1 MQRESYLL
9 SIFTKRFQFSVKSL
23 LSLKRELA
31 DVRGFAGSVGSNGL
45 RFRESRCYTVIDL
58 IKGHAVMSE
67 VITHCGK
74 MWCFLL
80 QAVPQKPAVRIVEGD
95 LLRSPPQ
102 GRQFPVP

>member
-1 MQRESYLL
+1 MAALPGLRPLVSGGQHTPIFKYLL
-9 SIFTKRFQFSVKSL
+9 
-23 LSLKRELA
+23 A
-31 DVRGFAGSVGSNGL
+31 DMRRLVSGVGNNGL
-45 RFRESRCYTVIDL
+45 SFRESRCYTVIDL

-67 VITHCGK
+67 VITHRGK